1 MEDFNET
8 KIIHQTINGKYRVV
22 FEQAASTKGVIG
34 FKVEANGDDLT
45 SVQTEAEIMLVWAKG
60 KAPNIGAEVR

>member
-1 MEDFNET
+1 MEET
-8 KIIHQTINGKYRVV
+8 KIYHINGKYRVV

-34 FKVEANGDDLT
+34 FKVEANGDDVN